1 MPSNQMVTRLL
12 VAVFGGASITIV
24 VAWVCVLLPIK
35 LTCSATLVSAR
46 NPPAWCAWIWHGP
59 AVRSVGS
66 MLVTDVAF
74 LDAQARGHGVQI
86 GLRPGVPTWSRPA
99 RIDAARAA
107 RGDVPPPDA
116 WEFLTEVVSGWPW
129 PALRA
134 AYGAPHGSKS
144 LPTFER
150 GIFIPVLCTH
160 FGQELERGV
169 LPTAPI
175 WPGFLGNTAVY
186 ALVIFPIISA
196 RHWRRQHRVRRGLC
210 AKCAY
215 PVSGMEKCPECGT
228 SVSKGTV
235 VATRA

>member
-1 MPSNQMVTRLL
+1 MARRIFVAILVSVAMTVGVAWICALSPARFRRGAHALSAAHPPAWFVWSLHAPAMHVVISELMTDPNMIRRQLL
-12 VAVFGGASITIV
+12 GGVVVQRGRSIPRWSRAARVDAAWASGGGAS
-24 VAWVCVLLPIK
+24 
-35 LTCSATLVSAR
+35 
-46 NPPAWCAWIWHGP
+46 
-59 AVRSVGS
+59 
-66 MLVTDVAF
+66 
-74 LDAQARGHGVQI
+74 
-86 GLRPGVPTWSRPA
+86 
-99 RIDAARAA
+99 RA
-107 RGDVPPPDA
+107 DA
-116 WEFLTEVVSGWPW
+116 WSLMTETASGWPW

-186 ALVIFPIISA
+186 AMVIFPIISA